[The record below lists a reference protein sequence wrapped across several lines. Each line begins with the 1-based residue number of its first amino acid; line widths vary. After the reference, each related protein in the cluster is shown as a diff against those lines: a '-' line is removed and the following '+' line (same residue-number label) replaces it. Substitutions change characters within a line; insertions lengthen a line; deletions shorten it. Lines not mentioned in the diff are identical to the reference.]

1 MASVSS
7 ASQRPVGYT
16 SDAVSATA
24 AKSLGSGLMP
34 DRAPDRARALS
45 DDLTTHALA
54 QHNTPQVASLVVAAT
69 LAGAGMVTLFLGG
82 VVSNWIEQKK
92 REAGTQRLLDEPRSP
107 CPRCSVAGQL
117 RLLQEQRGR

>member
-1 MASVSS
+1 MMASVSS

-16 SDAVSATA
+16 SDAVSTATT
-24 AKSLGSGLMP
+24 KNPGVGLMP
-34 DRAPDRARALS
+34 DRAPDRSRALS

-54 QHNTPQVASLVVAAT
+54 QHNTPQLASLVGAAAVAA
-69 LAGAGMVTLFLGG
+69 AGVVTLFLGG

-107 CPRCSVAGQL
+107 CPRCTVPGQL
-117 RLLQEQRGR
+117 QLLQEQRR

>member
-7 ASQRPVGYT
+7 ARQRPVGYT
-16 SDAVSATA
+16 SEAFSTA
-24 AKSLGSGLMP
+24 AAKNPGSRLMP

-45 DDLTTHALA
+45 EDLTTHALA

-92 REAGTQRLLDEPRSP
+92 REAGTQRLLDDDPPSCVPRNV
-107 CPRCSVAGQL
+107 RCQL
-117 RLLQEQRGR
+117 RLLQEQRGK